1 MSTVER
7 NALAGSDRSRVV
19 VGSVMNR
26 KADMRLED
34 KVALITG
41 GSSGI
46 GLATAHQFVREGAN
60 VALVARDPERGT
72 HAARLVPGAVFFA
85 ADVSDSSDCERA
97 VGAALREH
105 NRLDILVNCA
115 GIIYRDRPIDRMSEQ
130 EWCETFDVNVK
141 GTFLMSKY
149 ALAALRATR
158 GCIVNVASYV
168 GLVGFAGAAAYA
180 ASKAAV
186 INLTRSMA
194 LDHAAEGIRV
204 NAVCPG
210 SVDTEMIRSAWR
222 SQTDPAAAER
232 RWRAKHPLGRIATPD
247 EVARAILFLASEDAS
262 FVTGAALPVDGGIT
276 AA

>member
-1 MSTVER
+1 
-7 NALAGSDRSRVV
+7 
-19 VGSVMNR
+19 
-26 KADMRLED
+26 MRLKD

-46 GLATAHQFVREGAN
+46 GLATAHLFVQEGAK
-60 VALVARDPERGT
+60 AILVARDPARGGV
-72 HAARLVPGAVFFA
+72 AARQIPGAVFLVG
-85 ADVSDSSDCERA
+85 DVSASADCERA
-97 VGAALREH
+97 VAAVEREH
-105 NRLDILVNCA
+105 QRLDILVNCA
-115 GIIYRDRPIDRMSEQ
+115 GIIYRDRPIDRMSEE
-130 EWCETFDVNVK
+130 EWDDTFDINVK

-149 ALAALRATR
+149 ALAALRSAR

-180 ASKAAV
+180 ASKAAM

-222 SQTDPAAAER
+222 SQADPAAAER

-262 FVTGAALPVDGGIT
+262 FVTGTALPVDGGIT
-276 AA
+276 AG